1 MELSPDRS
9 YIRPQKSLSIF
20 MKTETTSSIF
30 SEHNDMKLEINYKK
44 KILKKIKYVEI
55 RQYAITEIQM
65 VVRYY

>member
-9 YIRPQKSLSIF
+9 YVRPQKSLSIF

-44 KILKKIKYVEI
+44 KIKKSSMWRLDNMLSQKYKWL
-55 RQYAITEIQM
+55 
-65 VVRYY
+65 